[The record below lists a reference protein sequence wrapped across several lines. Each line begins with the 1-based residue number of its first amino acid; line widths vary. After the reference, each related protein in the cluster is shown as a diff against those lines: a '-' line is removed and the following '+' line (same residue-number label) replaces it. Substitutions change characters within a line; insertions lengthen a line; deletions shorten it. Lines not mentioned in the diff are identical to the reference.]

1 MDQNIEQIADLLDV
15 ALTSDNPAVKEQL
28 QKLLM
33 TAALFS
39 SPDPKAKIQGFFRSI
54 LTEIELTRVQVSK
67 INEKV
72 EQMRG
77 ISKYD
82 YKDKYEKYEKI
93 RSNDFDWDLPNNIN
107 WSGKATDAN
116 EEIKKHLLDSIRSS
130 ASNSILGKGKYGK

>member
-54 LTEIELTRVQVSK
+54 LTEIELTRVQVSR

-82 YKDKYEKYEKI
+82 YEDRYERIKKTQWAP
-93 RSNDFDWDLPNNIN
+93 DWDLPNNIN